1 MKLSF
6 FMMPMHNLN
15 RDYHTTLEEDIEAV
29 KFADELGFEEFF
41 MGEHYTCEIE
51 QVSSPMMFLAYIAKQ
66 TKTIKLGTGV
76 LPLPLYHPVMAAS
89 HIALLDHLTE
99 GRLILGVGTGALGS
113 DFEASSSQVANN
125 RKGSALSVNW
135 PRNCRLSRIAHH
147 FDSRPVGT
155 FLSSCLRAATPC
167 ALLLLAGCG
176 AGGFSLEKAEVDR
189 SIVTG
194 SIAKTATPDTAD
206 AGMASDQETIRNAA
220 SS

>member
-1 MKLSF
+1 M
-6 FMMPMHNLN
+6 
-15 RDYHTTLEEDIEAV
+15 
-29 KFADELGFEEFF
+29 
-41 MGEHYTCEIE
+41 
-51 QVSSPMMFLAYIAKQ
+51 
-66 TKTIKLGTGV
+66 
-76 LPLPLYHPVMAAS
+76 
-89 HIALLDHLTE
+89 
-99 GRLILGVGTGALGS
+99 
-113 DFEASSSQVANN
+113 
-125 RKGSALSVNW
+125 
-135 PRNCRLSRIAHH
+135 SRIAHH

-220 SS
+220 SSADVQGLAGQAVPWANTTTGSRGAITQMAETGDAVSGRCRRFDVSRESYDGVAMYKGSVCMTGVGIWQMQDFKAL